1 MKRQLQRDVVLRHLK
16 RRPITQAQAW
26 ERYGISRLASV
37 IEDLRNSGSA
47 IVTTMVE
54 TNSRRYGPTK
64 YARYWMPSC
73 GR

>member
-37 IEDLRNSGSA
+37 IEDLRRSGEF
-47 IVTTMVE
+47 IWTEMLE
-54 TNSRRYGPTK
+54 TRSKTYGPTK
-64 YARYWMPSC
+64 YARYRMPTC